1 MTETTAPRFVKVN
14 GEWMVVISE
23 ALASA
28 IGPQGRVEVRKADGS
43 TKVVQVAV
51 VERKPGRALCRIVEA
66 AAPVAAPARRAIAYA
81 PRARRGCGAPGCD
94 GRRFCDTCSG

>member
-1 MTETTAPRFVKVN
+1 MTETAAPRFVKID
-14 GEWMVVISE
+14 GAWMVVISE

-28 IGPQGRVEVRKADGS
+28 IGPQGRVEVRKADGT
-43 TKVVQVAV
+43 TKVVSVAV

-66 AAPVAAPARRAIAYA
+66 AAAPVATARRATYA